1 MKSIENVFK
10 NMGQLFNMANENSVD
25 SEGKTELIM
34 DKITRYVMVEGFN
47 DKLRELREE
56 FFTKQDFRIHS

>member
-1 MKSIENVFK
+1 
-10 NMGQLFNMANENSVD
+10 MANENSVD